1 MITTKTYLIVAL
13 GTSPSTA
20 HIYDLSSSTFKKSN
34 VTLSTYDTS
43 MSIMSMEFDKDVW
56 A

>member
-13 GTSPSTA
+13 GTTPSTA

-43 MSIMSMEFDKDVW
+43 MYLMTIESDKDVW